1 LPTAPRAYL
10 RVRAVLSPCS
20 LGLSVTSQQYFY
32 LRTNQPSS
40 TSQQYSSLRTNQH
53 QPSSTSRTNRS
64 YAKPSSTSRTNRSY
78 AKYSYSETQAAGAP
92 LGRRCGHCRSPPHI
106 MNIKKWLERRDMAS
120 MPPPTGRRGH
130 APRRHDKVRGR
141 PAAAGWF

>member
-53 QPSSTSRTNRS
+53 Q
-64 YAKPSSTSRTNRSY
+64 PSSTSRTNRSY